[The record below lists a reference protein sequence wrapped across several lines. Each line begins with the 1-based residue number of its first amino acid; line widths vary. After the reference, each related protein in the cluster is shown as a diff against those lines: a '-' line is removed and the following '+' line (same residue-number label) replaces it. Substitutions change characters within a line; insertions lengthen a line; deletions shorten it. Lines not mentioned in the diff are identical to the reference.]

1 MIHLVLAQVD
11 PVKPLADGF
20 ASNFLPYAL
29 GVCVI
34 TIGALAKILLFDVSK
49 ATEARERA
57 HDAEL
62 AAVQKTKDAELAALQ
77 KSKDEAIAALNAQLL
92 TQALSHAGE
101 IRKTL
106 EQVLPLQR
114 QLAEMIHLTVKE

>member
-1 MIHLVLAQVD
+1 MAPVIPLVLAQVD

-20 ASNFLPYAL
+20 ASNFMPYAL
-29 GVCVI
+29 AVCVV
-34 TIGALAKILLFDVSK
+34 TIAALAKVLRDTMKETTV
-49 ATEARERA
+49 ANDARERA
-57 HDAEL
+57 HDAEI
-62 AAVQKTKDAELAALQ
+62 AALQ
-77 KSKDEAIAALNAQLL
+77 KAKDDAVAALNAQLL

-114 QLAEMIHLTVKE
+114 QLAEMIQLTGKE